1 MGTRKQFMQHV
12 MRILARMSLQGVAR
26 KLEAERLQRL
36 LPTAQRQP
44 GAVDQ
49 RPLDVKN
56 HQPTTNSHGNRLG
69 RRQLRHHRTRR
80 LLHPAYL
87 DNAAASLEFP
97 AAMSTNRPIGT
108 CLLLAELTRQR
119 LVANDG
125 HIWASPLGTPA
136 LFSKRRRLCS
146 YRVAVRLI
154 QSRRTHQGLAGHV
167 SGRSKHADMS
177 LDCSCCATRTRGP
190 ASAR

>member
-1 MGTRKQFMQHV
+1 MGTRKQFMQHI

-97 AAMSTNRPIGT
+97 QLCRQTDLSARVFG
-108 CLLLAELTRQR
+108 LTRPEAARRKASR
-119 LVANDG
+119 LRNVE
-125 HIWASPLGTPA
+125 S
-136 LFSKRRRLCS
+136 
-146 YRVAVRLI
+146 VRLAI
-154 QSRRTHQGLAGHV
+154 EA
-167 SGRSKHADMS
+167 
-177 LDCSCCATRTRGP
+177 
-190 ASAR
+190 